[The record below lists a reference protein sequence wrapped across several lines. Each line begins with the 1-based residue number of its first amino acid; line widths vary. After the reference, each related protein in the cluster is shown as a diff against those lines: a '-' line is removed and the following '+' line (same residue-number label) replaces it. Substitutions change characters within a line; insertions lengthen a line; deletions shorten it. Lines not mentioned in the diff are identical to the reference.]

1 VASSAWERR
10 WRRDL
15 HRVLSCLSRSER
27 DALRRWGLL
36 SRVGREIFLGAAR
49 RRLGLKTAY
58 AAYVLERAPTA
69 GNLVPTS
76 LTSRGFQHVW

>member
-36 SRVGREIFLGAAR
+36 SRVGREIFLGAAK

-69 GNLVPTS
+69 GNLLSTS
-76 LTSRGFQHVW
+76 LTSRGSQHVW